1 MSEDSFTYFS
11 RGVRKQ
17 VSSEAK
23 RRITDQYTDWE
34 TFLDNF
40 SLIINNFPSIEG
52 LDEQEA
58 ALLLSAMNASKH
70 SLERARNITE
80 SAILQMKD
88 IVTNGIFDPF
98 GEEDEPDLDSPNE
111 DNETDR

>member
-17 VSSEAK
+17 ISDEAK
-23 RRITDQYTDWE
+23 RRITGQYEAWE
-34 TFLDNF
+34 TFLNDF
-40 SLIINNFPSIEG
+40 SLLITNFPSIEG
-52 LDEQEA
+52 LDESEA

-88 IVTNGIFDPF
+88 IVTNGIFNPF
-98 GEEDEPDLDSPNE
+98 GEEEDETPNE
-111 DNETDR
+111 ETETDG

>member
-17 VSSEAK
+17 ISDEAK
-23 RRITDQYTDWE
+23 RRITDQYTNWE
-34 TFLDNF
+34 TFLNDF
-40 SLIINNFPSIEG
+40 SLLITNFPSIEG
-52 LDEQEA
+52 LDEKEA

-88 IVTNGIFDPF
+88 IVSNGIFDPF
-98 GEEDEPDLDSPNE
+98 GEENETPNE
-111 DNETDR
+111 ETETDG